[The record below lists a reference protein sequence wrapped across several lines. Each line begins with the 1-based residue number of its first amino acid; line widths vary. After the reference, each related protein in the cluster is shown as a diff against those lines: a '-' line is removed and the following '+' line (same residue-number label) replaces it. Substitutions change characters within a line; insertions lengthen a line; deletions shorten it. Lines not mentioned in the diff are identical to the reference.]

1 MAVRYGFMKRYT
13 ILPKDRNA
21 LWGIASV
28 IFVLWLALILTAK
41 GDVNLPALPLLVVAI
56 YFTPIIGTFFIYVT
70 VGEQM
75 LTVPMGVFFRQSIP
89 IRDIV
94 ELRLR
99 RHGGGFMLGIT
110 VEYVGSH
117 NGLKRA
123 RLPSFSALGSKQ
135 TKEMVNQLTKAN
147 PSIKIDPSIERALS
161 ERL

>member
-1 MAVRYGFMKRYT
+1 
-13 ILPKDRNA
+13 
-21 LWGIASV
+21 
-28 IFVLWLALILTAK
+28 
-41 GDVNLPALPLLVVAI
+41 
-56 YFTPIIGTFFIYVT
+56 
-70 VGEQM
+70 M

-123 RLPSFSALGSKQ
+123 RLPSFSAFGSKQ
-135 TKEMVNQLTKAN
+135 TEELVNQLSKAN
-147 PSIKIDPSIERALS
+147 PSIKIDPSISRAIS